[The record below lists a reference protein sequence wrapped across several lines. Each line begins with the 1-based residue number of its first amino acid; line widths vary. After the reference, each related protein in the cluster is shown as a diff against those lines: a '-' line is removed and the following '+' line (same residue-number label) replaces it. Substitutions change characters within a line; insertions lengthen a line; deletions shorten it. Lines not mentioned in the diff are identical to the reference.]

1 MNWTD
6 DIEGVLDRIRQNCAN
21 MAEYHRRQYFVLHN
35 SLNFFKIPIIVISTV
50 NSVVSV
56 MLGKFMSQD
65 IVSVLTSILAL
76 ITGIIGSVELFL
88 KINDRMEIELSSSKN
103 YYLLQADI
111 FKTLNLLR
119 KNRMDQPLDYLNET
133 FNEYRKL
140 YSSSNIKKKYVK
152 DYIIDIEQDYSKLS
166 SVDVDSVNIDILPSR
181 KPSTIENEN
190 VIPTHSATN

>member
-21 MAEYHRRQYFVLHN
+21 MAEYHRRQYFNLHN
-35 SLNFFKIPIIVISTV
+35 KLNFFKIPIIVISTV

-181 KPSTIENEN
+181 KPSTIETEN